1 MFSCFTSLRNRTVAV
16 LASVIVAS
24 CAMQPVPTLA
34 APITTFASTPSA
46 KTDFCVIAT
55 EYNLNWHSLLNRGVT
70 VEQVVEMHMNVMQQK
85 NNKLPPELVEVLNY
99 MLYLTTINKDTDSD
113 VVVEGLYESCNKAI
127 QQVISSKKRS
137 TL

>member
-16 LASVIVAS
+16 LTAAIVAS

-34 APITTFASTPSA
+34 ATSPSA

-55 EYNLNWHSLLNRGVT
+55 EYNLNWHSLLNRGAT
-70 VEQVVEMHMNVMQQK
+70 IEQVVEMHMNVMQQK

-113 VVVEGLYESCNKAI
+113 VVVEGLYDSCNKAI